1 MRKPRVK
8 RPVEKDKP
16 RGYDSK
22 WEYNL
27 HKKLLSNWDLHSQK
41 LSYIIKHTYNPD
53 FVKTIGSK
61 TILLEA
67 KGRFWD
73 YQEYNKYVWI
83 RESLPDDYELVLLF
97 SSPYAPMP
105 AARKRKNGTKF
116 THAEWAEKNKFK
128 WYSEKT
134 FPEEWK

>member
-27 HKKLLSNWDLHSQK
+27 HKKLLSNWGLHSQK

-83 RESLPDDYELVLLF
+83 RESLPDDYELGFLF

>member
-83 RESLPDDYELVLLF
+83 RESFPDDYELVFLF

>member
-16 RGYDSK
+16 KGYDSK

-27 HKKLLSNWDLHSQK
+27 HKNLIPSWDLHSQK

-53 FVKTIGSK
+53 FIKTINGI

-73 YQEYNKYVWI
+73 YQEYNKYIWI
-83 RESLPDDYELVLLF
+83 RESLPEDHELVFLF
-97 SSPYAPMP
+97 ASPYAPMP
-105 AARKRKNGTKF
+105 ATRRRKDGTKF
-116 THAEWAEKNKFK
+116 THSEWAEKNKFK
-128 WYSEKT
+128 WFSEKT
-134 FPEEWK
+134 FPKEWK

>member
-16 RGYDSK
+16 KGYDSK
-22 WEYNL
+22 WEYKL
-27 HKKLLSNWDLHSQK
+27 HKNLIPSWDLHSQK

-53 FVKTIGSK
+53 FIKTIDGK

-73 YQEYNKYVWI
+73 YQEYNKYIWI
-83 RESLPDDYELVLLF
+83 RESLPEDYELVFLF
-97 SSPYAPMP
+97 ASPYAPMP
-105 AARKRKNGTKF
+105 AARRRKDGTKF
-116 THAEWAEKNKFK
+116 THSEWAEKNKFK
-128 WYSEKT
+128 WFSEKT
-134 FPEEWK
+134 FPKEWK

>member
-16 RGYDSK
+16 KGYDSK

-27 HKKLLSNWDLHSQK
+27 HKNLISSWDLHSQK

-53 FVKTIGSK
+53 FIKTIDGI

-73 YQEYNKYVWI
+73 YQEYNKYIWI
-83 RESLPDDYELVLLF
+83 RESLPEDY
-97 SSPYAPMP
+97 
-105 AARKRKNGTKF
+105 
-116 THAEWAEKNKFK
+116 
-128 WYSEKT
+128 
-134 FPEEWK
+134 